1 MKKYCLLGFYLALEE
16 KKLKKRKFRHIFHS
30 LDIIVIRCLCCLYSF
45 KFLSYIK
52 KKRMNIFCAQDITK
66 CSCFF
71 ACRHYL
77 LVFRLLSWFVVFG
90 WFHLRQKHKTIR
102 FCLHSILTLT
112 FFLAL
117 CCKKQ
122 WISLFCLVDTIC
134 LTSSFWLIFDL
145 IFRWSSQATFSMI
158 RVLSSHQRKLSL
170 RD

>member
-122 WISLFCLVDTIC
+122 WISLFLPRWYYLFDEFF
-134 LTSSFWLIFDL
+134 LADFW
-145 IFRWSSQATFSMI
+145 SHFS
-158 RVLSSHQRKLSL
+158 LKFSSHFQHDQSAFKPSTKT
-170 RD
+170 